1 VVQIRRKRVGNAVG
15 EKYDLAIIGAG
26 SAGITAA
33 RFTNRLGKR
42 VALIE
47 ANRVGGDCT
56 WTGCVP
62 SKSLLHAA
70 SVANTVRSASHAGI
84 TVSPPTIDFA
94 AVMAR
99 IRDVIGQIYSSESP
113 DALRAEGIDVV
124 EGHAEFTGDRSIAAA
139 GRSISAKSFL
149 ICTGASP
156 FVPPIA
162 GLENT
167 PFLTYESFWQLDALP
182 ARLIVIGG
190 GPIGCEI
197 SQACQRLGSQV
208 TLVEALDRILPNDD
222 TDAARL
228 VEAALIA
235 DGVDVRLSAPVESV
249 RLIDKEFC
257 VTVAGGVNIMG
268 DAVLVAVGPRPNVS
282 GMNLD
287 AAGVKHSPS
296 GIAVDAF
303 LRTTARGIYAAGDCV
318 GDFQFTHY
326 AGFQA
331 AIAVRNALLPGKSRA
346 RPERVPWATFTD
358 PEVAQAGHTEA
369 QARDAFGGKVRT
381 TILEMAQIDRAV
393 IDDTTT
399 GFIKVTH
406 RANGKVLGA
415 TVVGPRAAEVVQ
427 EWTMAID
434 QGMSLSD
441 VLKSIHPYPSLATGN
456 QQIAWESYLSGITS
470 GFRGKLLWLV
480 SR

>member
-1 VVQIRRKRVGNAVG
+1 MRVGNAVV

-33 RFTNRLGKR
+33 RFANRLGKR
-42 VALIE
+42 VVLIE

-70 SVANTVRSASHAGI
+70 SVANTVRNASHAGI
-84 TVSPPTIDFA
+84 TVSPPTVDFA

-113 DALRAEGIDVV
+113 DALRAEGIAVV

-139 GRSISAKSFL
+139 GRSISANSFL

-156 FVPPIA
+156 FVPPVA
-162 GLENT
+162 GIENT
-167 PFLTYESFWQLDALP
+167 PFFTYESFWQLDALP

-190 GPIGCEI
+190 GPVGCEI

-222 TDAARL
+222 ADAAGL
-228 VEAALIA
+228 VAAALIA

-249 RLIDKEFC
+249 RLIGKEFC
-257 VTVAGGVNIMG
+257 VTVADGADIIG
-268 DAVLVAVGPRPNVS
+268 DAVLVAVGRRPNVS
-282 GMNLD
+282 GLNLD
-287 AAGVKHSPS
+287 AAGVRHGPS
-296 GIAVDAF
+296 GIVVDDY
-303 LRTTARGIYAAGDCV
+303 LRTTAPGSYAAGDCV

-326 AGFQA
+326 AGFQSA
-331 AIAVRNALLPGKSRA
+331 MAVRNAMLPGKSRA

-358 PEVAQAGHTEA
+358 PEVAQAGYTEA
-369 QARDAFGGKVRT
+369 QARRAFGGKVRT
-381 TILEMAQIDRAV
+381 SILEMAQIDRAV
-393 IDDTTT
+393 IDGTTI
-399 GFIKVTH
+399 GFIKVIH

-456 QQIAWESYLSGITS
+456 QQLAWESYLSGITS
-470 GFRGKLLWLV
+470 GFRGKLLRLV

>member
-1 VVQIRRKRVGNAVG
+1 MGNAVA

-33 RFTNRLGKR
+33 RFANRLGKR
-42 VALIE
+42 TVLVE

-70 SVANTVRSASHAGI
+70 SVANTVRNASQAGI

-113 DALRAEGIDVV
+113 DALRDEGIDVV

-139 GRSISAKSFL
+139 GRSISANSFL

-190 GPIGCEI
+190 GPVGCEI

-222 TDAARL
+222 A
-228 VEAALIA
+228 
-235 DGVDVRLSAPVESV
+235 
-249 RLIDKEFC
+249 
-257 VTVAGGVNIMG
+257 
-268 DAVLVAVGPRPNVS
+268 
-282 GMNLD
+282 D
-287 AAGVKHSPS
+287 AAGLVASR
-296 GIAVDAF
+296 VD
-303 LRTTARGIYAAGDCV
+303 RRRG
-318 GDFQFTHY
+318 
-326 AGFQA
+326 
-331 AIAVRNALLPGKSRA
+331 
-346 RPERVPWATFTD
+346 
-358 PEVAQAGHTEA
+358 
-369 QARDAFGGKVRT
+369 
-381 TILEMAQIDRAV
+381 
-393 IDDTTT
+393 
-399 GFIKVTH
+399 
-406 RANGKVLGA
+406 
-415 TVVGPRAAEVVQ
+415 
-427 EWTMAID
+427 
-434 QGMSLSD
+434 
-441 VLKSIHPYPSLATGN
+441 
-456 QQIAWESYLSGITS
+456 
-470 GFRGKLLWLV
+470 
-480 SR
+480 